1 MMTGQESN
9 SLIDISLA
17 FTLGVPALIA
27 VLGWIVGHWLNS
39 VRERNN
45 RRREA
50 RLIGLE
56 AAYKCLSMIS
66 NRDMSEENEYEF
78 ERFVSEIQLYGT
90 PKQVKLMTEIVEAF
104 TRRDKIISFDSLLED
119 LRNTLRKELKMEK
132 VVGPIWWYRFK
143 LPKWKAAE
151 CEQTEDLP
159 NKES

>member
-1 MMTGQESN
+1 MLPEQEIKM
-9 SLIDISLA
+9 LIDIGLA
-17 FTLGVPALIA
+17 LTLGLPALVA

-56 AAYKCLSMIS
+56 SAYKCLSMIS
-66 NRDMSEENEYEF
+66 NREMSEALKYEF

-90 PKQVKLMTEIVEAF
+90 PKQIKLMGDLVEAF

-119 LRNTLRKELKMEK
+119 LRDTLRKELKMEK
-132 VVGPIWWYRFK
+132 VSGPVWWYRFS
-143 LPKWKAAE
+143 LPKWKAKD
-151 CEQTEDLP
+151 CEQDYE
-159 NKES
+159 